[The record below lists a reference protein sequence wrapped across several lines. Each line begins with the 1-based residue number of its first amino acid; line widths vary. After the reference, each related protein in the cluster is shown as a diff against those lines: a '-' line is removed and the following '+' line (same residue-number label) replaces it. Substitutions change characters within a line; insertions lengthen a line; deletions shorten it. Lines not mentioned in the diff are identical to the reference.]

1 MRKLLALG
9 AVFFVL
15 LAACKKDKTPPYDFE
30 GNLKADTLKILA
42 YIKEKN
48 ITDVKRDTTGVYY
61 KIIEPGNGVDS
72 VYANS
77 NVRADYKL
85 SLLNGT
91 VVQES
96 KPENP
101 FEFNLGGNLI
111 AGWKIGLRKITKGGT
126 IQLFIPSPWGYQDK
140 GSADIPANSVLIFNV
155 KVRDVNY

>member
-15 LAACKKDKTPPYDFE
+15 LAACKKDKTPPYDFD

-72 VYANS
+72 VYQTS
-77 NVRADYKL
+77 KVKADYKL
-85 SLLNGT
+85 SLLDGT
-91 VVQES
+91 VVEES
-96 KPENP
+96 KPTDP
-101 FEFNLGGNLI
+101 LEFYLRGVI
-111 AGWKIGLRKITKGGT
+111 VGWRIGLPKITKGGT
-126 IQLFIPSPWGYQDK
+126 IQLFIPSPWGYQNEA
-140 GSADIPANSVLIFNV
+140 SAKIPANSVLIFNV